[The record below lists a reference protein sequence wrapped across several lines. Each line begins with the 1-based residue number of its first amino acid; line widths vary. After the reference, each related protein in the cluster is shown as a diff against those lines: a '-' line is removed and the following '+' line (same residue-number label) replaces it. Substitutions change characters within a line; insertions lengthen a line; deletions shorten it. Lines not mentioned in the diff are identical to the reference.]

1 MWPWAREGGEVGGEG
16 WAELV
21 QIEATFREMFSSP
34 YRVGNCSS
42 QTVKGDIL
50 HKGLEDSE
58 RHGFWHLLSHPD
70 SLLLT
75 YRLCESG

>member
-1 MWPWAREGGEVGGEG
+1 MGGEG

-70 SLLLT
+70 SYSSRIDCVSLGEALVSQP
-75 YRLCESG
+75 R